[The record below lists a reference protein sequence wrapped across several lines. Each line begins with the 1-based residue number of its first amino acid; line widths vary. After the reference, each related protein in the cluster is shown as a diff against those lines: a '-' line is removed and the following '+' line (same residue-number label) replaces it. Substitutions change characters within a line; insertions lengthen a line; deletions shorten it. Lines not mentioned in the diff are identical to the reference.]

1 LCKRARGEGGVG
13 EGVPA
18 AEAAHEADDDGDED
32 DGTSRN
38 GSGGLPRE

>member
-1 LCKRARGEGGVG
+1 M
-13 EGVPA
+13 A
-18 AEAAHEADDDGDED
+18 AESETEADEEPDEDGDED